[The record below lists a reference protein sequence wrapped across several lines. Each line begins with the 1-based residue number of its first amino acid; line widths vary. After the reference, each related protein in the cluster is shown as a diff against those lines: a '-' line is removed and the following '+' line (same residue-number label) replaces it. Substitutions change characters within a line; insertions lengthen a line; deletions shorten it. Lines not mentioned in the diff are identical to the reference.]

1 LVFAAIEEQPATVAT
16 KATEMM
22 TLKGERMLFTH
33 SLLMKFGESN
43 TQYDQARVLTAQF
56 SGLRVCLSIGCYA

>member
-22 TLKGERMLFTH
+22 TLKGECMLFTH
-33 SLLMKFGESN
+33 SLLIDFGESN
-43 TQYDQARVLTAQF
+43 TQDGQARVLIARF
-56 SGLRVCLSIGCYA
+56 YGLRVFL